1 MLEDKTLKYRQLRK
15 LLSRHNVYEVKHR
28 GKGSHR
34 LFVCD
39 SVDSRKISYPVKC
52 HNEGQDVH
60 FYIVRRIRETFKIP
74 TESFYSK

>member
-1 MLEDKTLKYRQLRK
+1 MPDDKHLKYRQLRK

-39 SVDSRKISYPVKC
+39 NVEGSKISYPVKC
-52 HNEGQDVH
+52 HNEGQEIPA
-60 FYIVRRIRETFKIP
+60 FIIRIIRETFRIP
-74 TESFYSK
+74 AEEFYKK